1 MAKINVLEDVLRH
14 DQDEIIEYL
23 ADEAKAV
30 RATLRNAIKDN
41 TPELVY
47 STLADVE
54 ILTNILIELD
64 RRNKVH
70 TLK

>member
-1 MAKINVLEDVLRH
+1 MAKISILEEVLKH
-14 DQDEIIEYL
+14 DQDEVIEYL

-30 RATLRNAIKDN
+30 RAIFRNAVKNN

-47 STLADVE
+47 STLVDVE
-54 ILTNILIELD
+54 ILTNILVELD
-64 RRNKVH
+64 RRNKIH

>member
-1 MAKINVLEDVLRH
+1 MAKINILEEVLKH
-14 DQDEIIEYL
+14 DQDEIVEYL
-23 ADEAKAV
+23 ADEAKVV
-30 RATLRNAIKDN
+30 RATLRNAIKNN
-41 TPELVY
+41 TPELAY
-47 STLADVE
+47 SALVDVE

>member
-1 MAKINVLEDVLRH
+1 MAKINILEEVLKH
-14 DQDEIIEYL
+14 DQDEVVEYL
-23 ADEAKAV
+23 ADEAKVV
-30 RATLRNAIKDN
+30 RATLRNAIKNN
-41 TPELVY
+41 TPELAY
-47 STLADVE
+47 STLVDVE